1 MGVLIAVFV
10 ALAVLVAAVFFL
22 WRAGRPP
29 FGTSGGSFEGM
40 YTSSFETSSF
50 VPCGS
55 PERHYWLVWAADSDF
70 ASAFREHNL
79 GAQGGT
85 VYVRLKGK
93 LETRN
98 RDGYGHLGQYNGQ
111 LRVTKLEEMSRERTC

>member
-1 MGVLIAVFV
+1 MGILI
-10 ALAVLVAAVFFL
+10 AVLVALVAILAVASVL
-22 WRAGRPP
+22 WRAGRLP
-29 FGTSGGSFEGM
+29 FVKPGDSFEGM

-55 PERHYWLVWAADSDF
+55 NEPRYWLVWAAKSDF
-70 ASAFREHNL
+70 ASAFRAHNL

-93 LETRN
+93 LETK
-98 RDGYGHLGQYNGQ
+98 DEGGFGHLGQYKGQ
-111 LRVTKLEEMSRERTC
+111 ITVTK